1 MIIRGVEIVGD
12 DSGRSDI
19 HLTGAHITGVGA
31 AAAGGSSVFDGAI
44 AFPGLI
50 NSHDHLEFD
59 LYPPLGH
66 GPYADYLAWGEDIH
80 RRDRAQIASIE
91 AVPRPYRARWGAVK
105 NLLAGVTSVAHH
117 GGPVG
122 AQPIG
127 LLGGT
132 TIHSVRLEARW
143 RRRLNSPFNRP
154 PYVVHIGEGTSPACR
169 REIDDLLAWNLWGRD
184 LVGVHAIAMNVRQAR
199 RFRALVWCP
208 LSNAFLYQRSADI
221 GKLKEHTTILLGTDS
236 TLTADW
242 NLWNHLRGA
251 RACGLL
257 SDRELFDAVT
267 RSAAAVWNRPDLG
280 RIAVGAAADLVVAR
294 KKSADRWEA
303 FFALDPEDLL
313 LVVRGGVPLLI
324 DQSIAAAA
332 GAEGEGALRPPNGF
346 VVRVGRGHKIVAEDA
361 PALLRQIRGRG
372 LRSNLDFEAA

>member
-1 MIIRGVEIVGD
+1 MIIRGVEIVGHD
-12 DSGRSDI
+12 GGRRDI

-31 AAAGGSSVFDGAI
+31 AAGGASVFEGAI

-66 GPYADYLAWGEDIH
+66 GPYVDYVAWGEDIH

-117 GGPVG
+117 GEPVG

-132 TIHSVRLEARW
+132 AFHSVRLEAGW
-143 RRRLNSPFNRP
+143 RRRLNSPFDRP

-184 LVGVHAIAMNVRQAR
+184 LIGVHAIAMNARQAR

-242 NLWNHLRGA
+242 NFWAHLRGA
-251 RACGLL
+251 RAGGLL
-257 SDRELFDAVT
+257 TDRELFDAVT
-267 RSAAAVWNRPDLG
+267 RSAAAAWNRPDLG

-294 KKSADRWEA
+294 QKNADPWEA

-324 DQSIAAAA
+324 DRSIDTDTDTDTEF
-332 GAEGEGALRPPNGF
+332 GLRPSNGF
-346 VVRVGRGHKIVAEDA
+346 AVRVGGAQKIVAEDA
-361 PALLRQIRGRG
+361 PTLLRQIRGRG